1 MSTHLVVVGDGGA
14 VFEAGQDGPYG
25 EKPQV
30 ELHVA
35 YDDDGDDGDGGDDD
49 DESKE
54 TNWS

>member
-1 MSTHLVVVGDGGA
+1 MVVGDGGA

-49 DESKE
+49 DDESKE